1 MATEIER
8 KFLITSDA
16 WREGP
21 PGVRICQGYL
31 SLDPERTVRVRL
43 KGEEGFLTIMG
54 STSGIGRK
62 EFEYSIPFADAEALL
77 KMCDP
82 APLEKIRYERRHAG
96 KLWEID
102 EFGGENEGLVVAEIE
117 LESEDESF
125 EKPAWV
131 GEEVSGDARYY
142 NSSLVEHPWS
152 EWDD

>member
-1 MATEIER
+1 
-8 KFLITSDA
+8 
-16 WREGP
+16 
-21 PGVRICQGYL
+21 
-31 SLDPERTVRVRL
+31 
-43 KGEEGFLTIMG
+43 
-54 STSGIGRK
+54 
-62 EFEYSIPFADAEALL
+62 
-77 KMCDP
+77 MCDP

-102 EFGGENEGLVVAEIE
+102 EFGGKNEGLVVAEIE

-125 EKPAWV
+125 EKPAWG